1 LGRRS
6 TVTSPLGLV
15 TTYNYEPQTGDLTST
30 VIGAPFNYTTS
41 YGYNTEGLQTMVT
54 HPDGTKEESTYDALG
69 RRTGS
74 IIREANN
81 TIVQQNSLT
90 YNALGQ
96 VATSKDGNN
105 NTTSYTYNALGLLT
119 TTTLP
124 NARTQTITTFD
135 NSLNPVNITSP
146 TGQYTTIY
154 RDIFGRTIT
163 TIQDTV
169 THTKVYENSPEGLLL
184 GTVGGGK
191 SVSYSYDA
199 LGRTISSTSGNVSTT
214 YAWNDVT
221 RTAST
226 STAGRINT
234 QTRDL
239 AGRVIATKDG
249 LNRITT
255 IAYTINAANK
265 TLTSVSTNHA
275 GQATTQVSNALG
287 QTISTTNANNETTTY
302 VHDALGRQISY
313 TDPKTATFSFLYN
326 AAGQRT
332 RRTEPDTTYQT
343 YTYDLA
349 GNMIQHRKADGTIA
363 TITYTNLNQPDLKTW
378 SGSSEY
384 TDWTYN
390 NLGRLI
396 SMDNQTTTTQWTY
409 NNSSGSSG
417 IAGTLVQ
424 ETTIHKNLTNLTRR
438 VFHAYDSM
446 KRLSALS
453 VGDSGSSSYG
463 SFHSLSYTYYPS
475 TGVYNYQNQNEGLLQ
490 SINNEGPPPLAT
502 YNYNGGLLNNI
513 YLENNTYS
521 TITRDAAYQITSY
534 SHPGSAGNTGTS
546 AQYGY
551 DNAGRRK
558 WVKYED
564 NLGQAYAYDNAG
576 QVTHAKVGIAN
587 ANTAVA
593 TSSPTHFY
601 DYDLAGN
608 REQVVDSG
616 VTTNYTPNAVNAYT
630 AISGSANPT
639 YDPNGNLLTGPI
651 AAALASLT
659 YDQEN
664 RLTTSNLGGS
674 VNSYT
679 YDALGRIST
688 LTYSLNGVST
698 TEVYTWT
705 GWTLLYR
712 ELIQNAVAIEK
723 YRYTWGLDVSG
734 TLEGAGGVG
743 GLLAIERNVNNNYS
757 WDIRYP
763 HYDANGN
770 IMALSNSSGQ
780 ISARYRYDAFGKT
793 ILSTDVDGTGWNTK
807 NIHSFSTKPTL
818 GNHKLHYYGYRWYDA
833 SNGRWINRDPIEE
846 KGGLNLYGFVYN
858 KPYGWIDVLGREPK
872 KIGVGEWALGWCKR
886 NPNVLKGLT
895 PEQIEHYKKRLRDTR
910 NQGCIGL
917 TCVELGVLSNPDLS
931 NCFETKTQAEKRQ
944 QEMIKNK
951 ECSGCKNQNGDTS
964 NPRIFSVHYY
974 NDKGKDGENPDVTID
989 ESTGKADMSNW
1000 DWKGK
1005 SGNQNDFDF
1014 GYIDSDGNVVHA
1026 NHCHD
1031 PNGLGPM
1038 QVYINSLAGWQR
1050 SYSNYNSEVWCV
1062 ACEKDDMK

>member
-1 LGRRS
+1 
-6 TVTSPLGLV
+6 
-15 TTYNYEPQTGDLTST
+15 
-30 VIGAPFNYTTS
+30 
-41 YGYNTEGLQTMVT
+41 
-54 HPDGTKEESTYDALG
+54 
-69 RRTGS
+69 
-74 IIREANN
+74 
-81 TIVQQNSLT
+81 
-90 YNALGQ
+90 
-96 VATSKDGNN
+96 
-105 NTTSYTYNALGLLT
+105 
-119 TTTLP
+119 
-124 NARTQTITTFD
+124 
-135 NSLNPVNITSP
+135 
-146 TGQYTTIY
+146 
-154 RDIFGRTIT
+154 
-163 TIQDTV
+163 
-169 THTKVYENSPEGLLL
+169 
-184 GTVGGGK
+184 
-191 SVSYSYDA
+191 
-199 LGRTISSTSGNVSTT
+199 
-214 YAWNDVT
+214 
-221 RTAST
+221 
-226 STAGRINT
+226 
-234 QTRDL
+234 
-239 AGRVIATKDG
+239 
-249 LNRITT
+249 
-255 IAYTINAANK
+255 
-265 TLTSVSTNHA
+265 
-275 GQATTQVSNALG
+275 
-287 QTISTTNANNETTTY
+287 
-302 VHDALGRQISY
+302 
-313 TDPKTATFSFLYN
+313 
-326 AAGQRT
+326 
-332 RRTEPDTTYQT
+332 
-343 YTYDLA
+343 
-349 GNMIQHRKADGTIA
+349 
-363 TITYTNLNQPDLKTW
+363 
-378 SGSSEY
+378 
-384 TDWTYN
+384 
-390 NLGRLI
+390 
-396 SMDNQTTTTQWTY
+396 
-409 NNSSGSSG
+409 
-417 IAGTLVQ
+417 
-424 ETTIHKNLTNLTRR
+424 
-438 VFHAYDSM
+438 
-446 KRLSALS
+446 
-453 VGDSGSSSYG
+453 
-463 SFHSLSYTYYPS
+463 
-475 TGVYNYQNQNEGLLQ
+475 
-490 SINNEGPPPLAT
+490 
-502 YNYNGGLLNNI
+502 
-513 YLENNTYS
+513 
-521 TITRDAAYQITSY
+521 
-534 SHPGSAGNTGTS
+534 
-546 AQYGY
+546 
-551 DNAGRRK
+551 
-558 WVKYED
+558 
-564 NLGQAYAYDNAG
+564 
-576 QVTHAKVGIAN
+576 
-587 ANTAVA
+587 
-593 TSSPTHFY
+593 
-601 DYDLAGN
+601 
-608 REQVVDSG
+608 
-616 VTTNYTPNAVNAYT
+616 VNAYT